1 MFDWE
6 ANADTLSRNRA
17 AAFRPAAVAAPSTLA
32 RTGSVRGTEPERLH
46 AGPGR
51 RPDHEIV
58 DPAVGI
64 TGFRQGCGEA
74 FAECG
79 AEPFEP
85 FFGGAVDPDGP
96 GTAAFQFVELGD
108 QAVEFRYGSGSGKVF
123 LKPDHVRQKGLGTFP
138 ATVQRNPG
146 GDGKED
152 CGGPADG
159 PAAVP
164 AVRWLEGLGRLA
176 MFRGRDPVRTG
187 DVPQSR
193 MRT

>member
-1 MFDWE
+1 MRTRCRGTGPPPS
-6 ANADTLSRNRA
+6 APRLSRRHRRWQGR
-17 AAFRPAAVAAPSTLA
+17 FRPGPGPAWRRS
-32 RTGSVRGTEPERLH
+32 GS
-46 AGPGR
+46 GPGR
-51 RPDHEIV
+51 RPDHQIV

-79 AEPFEP
+79 TEPFEP
-85 FFGGAVDPDGP
+85 FLGGAVEPDGP
-96 GTAAFQFVELGD
+96 GAAAFQFVELGD
-108 QAVEFRYGSGSGKVF
+108 QAVEFRYGSGSGKVV

-159 PAAVP
+159 PLP
-164 AVRWLEGLGRLA
+164 CPPSGGWKGRGWQCFEEELPYEQG
-176 MFRGRDPVRTG
+176 MCRNPG
-187 DVPQSR
+187 
-193 MRT
+193 

>member
-1 MFDWE
+1 M
-6 ANADTLSRNRA
+6 
-17 AAFRPAAVAAPSTLA
+17 
-32 RTGSVRGTEPERLH
+32 RTRCRGTGRRLPPRGCRGAIDAGKDGSVRGPEPERLH

-51 RPDHEIV
+51 RPDHQIV

-79 AEPFEP
+79 TEPFEP
-85 FFGGAVDPDGP
+85 FFGGAVEPDGP
-96 GTAAFQFVELGD
+96 GAAAFQFVELGD
-108 QAVEFRYGSGSGKVF
+108 QAVEFRYGSGSGKVV

-152 CGGPADG
+152 WRRSSRR

-164 AVRWLEGLGRLA
+164 AVRWLEGRRLA
-176 MFRGRDPVRTG
+176 MFRGGAPVRTG

-193 MRT
+193 MRA